1 MSDSRF
7 TSSPQ
12 DLDVVSKPIKERYFL
27 HFFWFVLTFISVTW
41 AGAEQATGQYPLFT
55 GVQNWPGWIIA
66 GLMYAIPFIGFL
78 TTHEFGHYF
87 AARHH
92 NIQTS
97 LPFFIPAPLMLLG
110 LPFSIGTFG
119 AVIRIRQVIPRTR
132 QLFDVGISGPIAGFL
147 VAFGVL
153 LYALF
158 TLPPPTYIMHLSGHE
173 EVQAFIQQFG
183 RFPNGTEIDLTGAPM
198 MGQTLLFWFLSQF
211 FDHVPPMYEMYHY
224 PILLAGWLGLF
235 FTALNMMPVG
245 QLDGGHVWYALFGAK
260 VHRVA
265 ARIFTTLLILSGSI
279 GFAVEFIPAIGDL
292 LIYYHADFREYPI
305 FIVLIGW
312 FVVFG
317 LQFFLINQTFNKE
330 FRLVAPIFLLVGA
343 LTSIPVALASSDAN
357 GLQMIGKAI
366 TDWGYTS
373 WLLWSFLIVRFIG
386 VDHPPV
392 KSPEPLTTGRK
403 ALAWFG
409 IVLFVLCFSPTPIYI
424 AA

>member
-55 GVQNWPGWIIA
+55 GVQNWHGWIIA

-132 QLFDVGISGPIAGFL
+132 QLFDVGIAGPIAGFL

-183 RFPNGTEIDLTGAPM
+183 RYPNGTEIDLTGAPM

-245 QLDGGHVWYALFGAK
+245 QLDGGHVWYALFGAN

-279 GFAVEFIPAIGDL
+279 GFAVEFIPAIGDF
-292 LIYYHADFREYPI
+292 LIYYHSDFREYPI

-312 FVVFG
+312 FIVFG
-317 LQFFLINQTFNKE
+317 LQFFLLNQTFNKE
-330 FRLVAPIFLLVGA
+330 FRFVAPVFLLVAA
-343 LTSIPVALASSDAN
+343 LTSIPVALASSDTN
-357 GLQMIGKAI
+357 GLQMVGKAI

-392 KSPEPLTTGRK
+392 QSPEPLTTGRK
-403 ALAWFG
+403 ALAWLG

-424 AA
+424 AS